1 MTLTGDILKNGDVTL
16 TSDSKDK
23 IAVTGKGIITG
34 KIIVEQT
41 GKATNTINFTI
52 EVK

>member
-1 MTLTGDILKNGDVTL
+1 MTLTGDILKDGDVTL
-16 TSDSKDK
+16 ISGEKT
-23 IAVTGKGIITG
+23 ITVTRTGTITG
-34 KIIVEQT
+34 KIIVEQS